1 MMLTII
7 KILNQIG
14 GVGVILTVGGSFI
27 KYNSKK
33 GWKCRKNASNREK
46 FFFLFLKMLLATII
60 ATIVFVCIRYIDTEL
75 LKEFISK
82 STFDGISKI
91 FLLVF
96 DILVCI
102 AILQNEWKNK
112 EERIAIKNF
121 SGKHYILLI
130 VYIFPALLACTLFS
144 RYIVSSKLID
154 LLCLIGTVGF
164 FVIAIFFLDG
174 KKEYGYKYATIYTG
188 DENEIQN
195 LDVNSIQKKGKWFIG
210 IKADEKIEYR
220 IRIQDIRRVEYM
232 NEKNRN

>member
-60 ATIVFVCIRYIDTEL
+60 ATVVFICIRYIDTEL

-96 DILVCI
+96 DVLVCI
-102 AILQNEWKNK
+102 VILQNEWNSQIDY
-112 EERIAIKNF
+112 EEVNNAKRAYLKVMF
-121 SGKHYILLI
+121 QQTGRK
-130 VYIFPALLACTLFS
+130 VVRAVPPQ
-144 RYIVSSKLID
+144 
-154 LLCLIGTVGF
+154 
-164 FVIAIFFLDG
+164 FLPG
-174 KKEYGYKYATIYTG
+174 NTTT
-188 DENEIQN
+188 
-195 LDVNSIQKKGKWFIG
+195 
-210 IKADEKIEYR
+210 
-220 IRIQDIRRVEYM
+220 RV
-232 NEKNRN
+232 